1 VLTWRR
7 LVHAGQVDVEGVA
20 GLRLSRLSLPE
31 LPRLCCEVDGDG
43 TVAVS
48 LARFLLA
55 GAEVLVLGRC
65 RCRGRCRGRLRG
77 GAVRLE
83 PCGEGLVGV
92 VRLRREGLDQ
102 GLLNGAGLHTR
113 TESETQTGRQAE
125 AGRQA
130 ERERERERERE
141 TSLCFATY
149 ASVIGNRAAY

>member
-1 VLTWRR
+1 MLTWRR

-43 TVAVS
+43 AVAVR
-48 LARFLLA
+48 LARLLLA
-55 GAEVLVLGRC
+55 GAEVLV
-65 RCRGRCRGRLRG
+65 RGRRRGRRRGRLRG

-149 ASVIGNRAAY
+149 ASVIGNRAAYW